1 MAQIASHFARLYL
14 LHFPKIASATRNKEA
29 KYTEVSISG
38 TSSADFF
45 TLGQCPC
52 AHVDMFSMLYS
63 DNSKCGQNMYNAAPI
78 RPVCAMHIMLLLL
91 FFSFDDLMSL
101 TIYLFSKRTLSIAER
116 QAASTWL
123 GRQAN
128 FFLIQMFR
136 ITFARTSFSSELCK
150 RLVQRQ

>member
-1 MAQIASHFARLYL
+1 MAQIVSHFARLYL
-14 LHFPKIASATRNKEA
+14 LHFPKIASATKNKERQN
-29 KYTEVSISG
+29 TQRCRSRG
-38 TSSADFF
+38 RHR
-45 TLGQCPC
+45 QCPC

-136 ITFARTSFSSELCK
+136 ITFARTSFSSESCK
-150 RLVQRQ
+150 RLV